1 MPLEEYISNAGVHT
15 RGEDVSSLIDIMC
28 PHIARAVI
36 GHSRRVNRHSRE
48 SRNPSVCLWRIFLE
62 KYLRRDELGET
73 EPGMKLP

>member
-36 GHSRRVNRHSRE
+36 PSPSSVIRVGSPVILVKAGIYRSA
-48 SRNPSVCLWRIFLE
+48 SGAYS
-62 KYLRRDELGET
+62 
-73 EPGMKLP
+73 